1 MCQSVSNYYKTFI
14 LKNKLYRRY
23 VLTHAAFHSQ
33 LHPVAEVVLG
43 QTQFDSLGSCKIC
56 KPAQKFS
63 ITPQDVIP
71 HPDFKIEEM
80 LKAGNELLLVR
91 LPQAATTYLED
102 KQVNTE

>member
-1 MCQSVSNYYKTFI
+1 
-14 LKNKLYRRY
+14 
-23 VLTHAAFHSQ
+23 LTHAAFHSQ

-43 QTQFDSLGSCKIC
+43 QTQFDSLGSCKTC
-56 KPAQKFS
+56 KPPQKFS